1 MNKVIKVAILS
12 GLNYPVPP
20 IRGGGPQIVL
30 YNTALKMNDPEIEWT
45 IFGNWEMGLES
56 VDYDRNRIK
65 ALKTQSIDKF
75 LRGLVDLLPYRWR
88 KSLFSVV
95 GNPDLMILNIKIARR
110 LLFQKFDLVICHE
123 SYSLAYLIHKLRPEQ
138 KILTYVHNSKV
149 HLDFD
154 DENWR
159 KYAHASTAGM
169 ILGSQI
175 AKGEIQ
181 ERFEILPKMS
191 VIYNGIDTSKFN
203 IERRKDNLS
212 ETRHRLGLA
221 QADFVFI
228 YCGRLS
234 PLKQVHLILE
244 AFIQLALERHDVSLL
259 IVGSAKADEYGDDN
273 YETDLK
279 SMPPDNLAEKVKFVG
294 FVQQEELPKFY
305 GISNCAV
312 LGTSKKKHQETLP
325 LFLLEALSSGIPVI
339 APANGAIPEVI
350 RQDKEGIILNAEYE
364 MREMLV
370 AMRRMVE
377 EREIWA
383 ARAADI
389 SDTIRRDFS
398 WERVADEVIDIIKQT
413 VGEV

>member
-1 MNKVIKVAILS
+1 MKKAIKVAILS

-30 YNTALKMNDPEIEWT
+30 YNTALKMNDPEIDWT
-45 IFGNWEMGLES
+45 IFSNWERGLES
-56 VDYDRNRIK
+56 VDYDRKRIR
-65 ALKTQSIDKF
+65 ALKTQLIDRF
-75 LRGLVDLLPYRWR
+75 LRGLVNLLPYRWR

-123 SYSLAYLIHKLRPEQ
+123 SYSLAYLIHKLFPNQ

-159 KYAHASTAGM
+159 KYALASTAGM
-169 ILGSQI
+169 ILGSQF
-175 AKGEIQ
+175 AKTAIQ

-191 VIYNGIDTSKFN
+191 VIYNGIDTSKFKKEN
-203 IERRKDNLS
+203 REDNLS
-212 ETRHRLGLA
+212 DIRNHLGLPL
-221 QADFVFI
+221 ADFVFI
-228 YCGRLS
+228 YCGRLT
-234 PLKQVHLILE
+234 PMKQVHLIVE
-244 AFIQLALERHDVSLL
+244 AFIQLAFERNDVSLL
-259 IVGSAKADEYGDDN
+259 IVGSAKDDEYSDFN
-273 YETDLK
+273 YETELK
-279 SMPPDNLAEKVKFVG
+279 NMPPDSLIDKVKFVG

-305 GISNCAV
+305 SISNCAV
-312 LGTSKKKHQETLP
+312 LGTSKNLQETLP

-339 APANGAIPEVI
+339 APAVGAIPEVI
-350 RQDKEGIILNAEYE
+350 RQDKEGIILDAEYE
-364 MREMLV
+364 MREMLA

-377 EREIWA
+377 GREAWA
-383 ARAADI
+383 ARASDI

-398 WERVADEVIDIIKQT
+398 WERVADEVTDMIKQI

>member
-1 MNKVIKVAILS
+1 MKQVIKVAVLS

-45 IFGNWEMGLES
+45 IFSDWDKGLES
-56 VDYDRNRIK
+56 VDYDRKRIR
-65 ALKTQSIDKF
+65 ALKTQPIDRF
-75 LRGLVDLLPYRWR
+75 LQRLVNMLPYRWR

-123 SYSLAYLIHKLRPEQ
+123 SYSLAYLIHKLLSKQ

-159 KYAHASTAGM
+159 KYALASTAGM

-175 AKGEIQ
+175 AKEAIQ

-191 VIYNGIDTSKFN
+191 VIYNGIDTSKFK
-203 IERRKDNLS
+203 IEKCEDNLR
-212 ETRHRLGLA
+212 ETRQGLGLSE
-221 QADFVFI
+221 ADFVFI
-228 YCGRLS
+228 YCGRLTPS
-234 PLKQVHLILE
+234 KQVHLILE
-244 AFIQLALERHDVSLL
+244 AFIQLALERNDVSLL
-259 IVGSAKADEYGDDN
+259 IVGSAKVDQYGDIT
-273 YETDLK
+273 YEAELK
-279 SMPPDNLAEKVKFVG
+279 SMPPDSLVEKVKFVG
-294 FVQQEELPKFY
+294 FVQQEELPKIY

-325 LFLLEALSSGIPVI
+325 LFLLEALSSGVPVI

-350 RQDKEGIILNAEYE
+350 RQDKEGIILDAEYE
-364 MREMLV
+364 MRDMLA

-377 EREIWA
+377 EREAWA

-389 SDTIRRDFS
+389 SDAIRKDFS
-398 WERVADEVIDIIKQT
+398 WERVADDVTDKIKQIM
-413 VGEV
+413 GED